1 MRGTAFTQRS
11 FPLPPEKTGKQVFE
25 LGFFPFPL
33 VSLPENE
40 CQWMSLGY
48 HIHVSLFVLWIPFQ
62 HSTNGMTPTCST
74 LFYKQARNA
83 QQPVH
88 RAAFMRTCSY
98 TERFVHREAFTHRC
112 LYTQRLS
119 RKETFTHRSAPE
131 VPSSTEPALLLF
143 EVLSV
148 FLLPLPDHQPFVF
161 PFPSFYYVKDGMT
174 KIDRSHVA
182 NPHPPPRFHP
192 LHPTWFLQA
201 AGRTAQI
208 QG

>member
-1 MRGTAFTQRS
+1 MNANGCYW
-11 FPLPPEKTGKQVFE
+11 G
-25 LGFFPFPL
+25 
-33 VSLPENE
+33 
-40 CQWMSLGY
+40 
-48 HIHVSLFVLWIPFQ
+48 IHVSLFVLWIPFQ

-112 LYTQRLS
+112 VYTQRLS
-119 RKETFTHRSAPE
+119 RKETFTHRSVPE

-148 FLLPLPDHQPFVF
+148 FLLLLPDHQPFVF

-182 NPHPPPRFHP
+182 NPHPPWPRFHP
-192 LHPTWFLQA
+192 LHPTWFLGVFNLNGEGTRWSLQA
-201 AGRTAQI
+201 AGRTAQT